1 MIGLPEIT
9 SALIEFPPN
18 VSAIATSRAASR
30 ARGGLLVSDIPGAAI
45 DDGIAGDVVSID
57 QVAVDDRIGFAD
69 ERGGIDVLLGQEI
82 DDGIQHQAL
91 NDAGVLVYVQ
101 DPDIGAEQLGGAE
114 YANAQVR
121 AEVTV
126 DIVIGNGFRRVLR
139 VPVHQ
144 PQGLDYAGRR
154 VDGRAEESPDRLG
167 EHLEL
172 ETRGRDRRPAVHA
185 SELPSARRSE
195 ERGR

>member
-101 DPDIGAEQLGGAE
+101 DPDIGAEQLGGSESAD
-114 YANAQVR
+114 AQVR
-121 AEVTV
+121 AEVTG
-126 DIVIGNGFRRVLR
+126 DSARGVLR

-144 PQGLDYAGRR
+144 PKCLYYAGGR

-167 EHLEL
+167 EHREL
-172 ETRGRDRRPAVHA
+172 EARGRDRRH
-185 SELPSARRSE
+185 
-195 ERGR
+195 